1 MTRLNE
7 NSDHYVGFLQQCL
20 TDHLKRT
27 GEPGL
32 VMASFDTELFG
43 HWWFEG
49 VTWIKEVIKKLRQ
62 YTAVTMRTASEY
74 LEAQA
79 PTKAIELPESS
90 WGSGGH
96 WQVWLNNETEWM
108 WPIISECEHTTE
120 TLCQMFENTNN
131 DMARRA
137 IKQLCRENLLIQS
150 SDWPFLVTTGQAKQ
164 YAVERFNGHYERFK
178 DLAKMLRENNFDN
191 ARLSEIESIDNLFPD
206 VSPSWFLSQ
215 QVSTPA

>member
-1 MTRLNE
+1 
-7 NSDHYVGFLQQCL
+7 
-20 TDHLKRT
+20 
-27 GEPGL
+27 
-32 VMASFDTELFG
+32 
-43 HWWFEG
+43 
-49 VTWIKEVIKKLRQ
+49 
-62 YTAVTMRTASEY
+62 
-74 LEAQA
+74 
-79 PTKAIELPESS
+79 
-90 WGSGGH
+90 
-96 WQVWLNNETEWM
+96 M